1 MFSHIK
7 GIQIIL
13 FLKWKIVKSPNFNTK
28 EMVQWPMTHIHPPD
42 TQEAAIIGMFMKT
55 VNVQV
60 WQTTI
65 YITCYICQ
73 AFNINLI

>member
-60 WQTTI
+60 CRYGRLPFTLHVT
-65 YITCYICQ
+65 YAKLLT
-73 AFNINLI
+73 